1 MHAAVVVMFRL
12 LFRAPP
18 RLISGLPRRSEMAQ
32 PMAGSTSNLPWLIQ
46 RWGRAA
52 AAIVAIIVAYLLT
65 RHLPNYLNLLIP
77 YDIGVGVYL
86 ALFAVV
92 MHRASP
98 EDTAKLARR
107 DEPSSAPVLIVVLAV
122 SVFSLV
128 AVAAMLNHSPG
139 RPGWEVNLHMASSLL
154 AVILSWFLSHV
165 YFGLYYMRI
174 YYEGTVGDAR
184 VINHQGLEF
193 PETEMADF
201 RDFMYYSFTIAMCY
215 STSDVSVTSVRIHRV
230 TLLHAIFSS
239 LFSTVIVGF
248 VVNIISNL
256 A

>member
-1 MHAAVVVMFRL
+1 MPGCFASFFRNPQKL
-12 LFRAPP
+12 L
-18 RLISGLPRRSEMAQ
+18 SGLRRHSEMAQ
-32 PMAGSTSNLPWLIQ
+32 RISPSPRRLPWLIQ
-46 RWGRAA
+46 RWGRAS
-52 AAIVAIIVAYLLT
+52 AAIASISVAYFLT
-65 RHLPNYLNLLIP
+65 RNLPGDISLLIP
-77 YDIGVGVYL
+77 YDIGVSVYL
-86 ALFAVV
+86 ALFAVL
-92 MHRASP
+92 MRRASP

-107 DEPSSAPVLIVVLAV
+107 DEPSSAPVLIVVLTV

-174 YYEGTVGDAR
+174 YYEGTVGDAQ

-193 PETEMADF
+193 LETEMADF

-215 STSDVSVTSVRIHRV
+215 STSDVSVTSVRIRRV